1 MPEDNYLGYF
11 DLLFCKNYLFAR
23 CNFDNLSYKTNP
35 IFIYSK
41 LVYIQNMNVVTQ
53 VTLTKS
59 AEKDVRKLPRN
70 IQEALLTW
78 ITQVSTQGLAN
89 TRKIPGYHDEPL
101 SGDRKGQRSVRL
113 NRAYRA
119 IYIQNK
125 DGEIELVTII
135 EVNKHKY

>member
-1 MPEDNYLGYF
+1 
-11 DLLFCKNYLFAR
+11 
-23 CNFDNLSYKTNP
+23 
-35 IFIYSK
+35 
-41 LVYIQNMNVVTQ
+41 MNVVTQ

-70 IQEALLTW
+70 IQETLLTW
-78 ITQVSTQGLAN
+78 ITQVSTQ
-89 TRKIPGYHDEPL
+89 
-101 SGDRKGQRSVRL
+101 
-113 NRAYRA
+113 AYRA

>member
-1 MPEDNYLGYF
+1 
-11 DLLFCKNYLFAR
+11 
-23 CNFDNLSYKTNP
+23 
-35 IFIYSK
+35 
-41 LVYIQNMNVVTQ
+41 MNVVTQ
-53 VTLTKS
+53 LTLTKS

-78 ITQVSTQGLAN
+78 ITQVSTQGLASC
-89 TRKIPGYHDEPL
+89 RKIPGYHDGPL

>member
-1 MPEDNYLGYF
+1 M
-11 DLLFCKNYLFAR
+11 
-23 CNFDNLSYKTNP
+23 
-35 IFIYSK
+35 
-41 LVYIQNMNVVTQ
+41 VYIQNMNVVTQ

-78 ITQVSTQGLAN
+78 ITQVSTEGLAN

-101 SGDRKGQRSVRL
+101 SGDLKGQRSVRL
-113 NRAYRA
+113 NKAYRA

-125 DGEIELVTII
+125 DGEIELMTII

>member
-1 MPEDNYLGYF
+1 M
-11 DLLFCKNYLFAR
+11 
-23 CNFDNLSYKTNP
+23 NL
-35 IFIYSK
+35 
-41 LVYIQNMNVVTQ
+41 VTQ

-78 ITQVSTQGLAN
+78 ITQVSTQGLAK

-101 SGDRKGQRSVRL
+101 LGDRKGQRSVRL
-113 NRAYRA
+113 NRAYRG

>member
-1 MPEDNYLGYF
+1 M
-11 DLLFCKNYLFAR
+11 
-23 CNFDNLSYKTNP
+23 
-35 IFIYSK
+35 
-41 LVYIQNMNVVTQ
+41 
-53 VTLTKS
+53 
-59 AEKDVRKLPRN
+59 
-70 IQEALLTW
+70 
-78 ITQVSTQGLAN
+78 
-89 TRKIPGYHDEPL
+89 DEPL

>member
-1 MPEDNYLGYF
+1 M
-11 DLLFCKNYLFAR
+11 R
-23 CNFDNLSYKTNP
+23 
-35 IFIYSK
+35 I
-41 LVYIQNMNVVTQ
+41 VTQ

-59 AEKDVRKLPRN
+59 AEKDIRKLPRN

-78 ITQVSTQGLAN
+78 ITQVSTQGLAS